1 MFNLQSEQSLIII
14 EDNDDDYEATTRA
27 LKSASGFSMRNTI
40 VRFDN
45 GSGALEY
52 LRREGKYSDVTPTPP
67 RPGLI
72 LLDLNMPGIS
82 GQDVLIEIK
91 SNEFLRD
98 IPVVILT
105 TSDNEKDVEECYK
118 AGANTYIK
126 KPVNID
132 NFFEAIKKLSEYWFE
147 LAILPKESRP
157 STPAIKTVNFKF

>member
-1 MFNLQSEQSLIII
+1 MFNLQSEQPVLII
-14 EDNDDDYEATTRA
+14 EDNDDDFEATTRA
-27 LKSASGFSMRNTI
+27 LKSASSFSMKNAI

-45 GSGALEY
+45 GMSALEY
-52 LRREGKYSDVTPTPP
+52 LRREGKYSDVNLSP
-67 RPGLI
+67 RPGII

-82 GQDVLIEIK
+82 GQEVLLEIK

-132 NFFEAIKKLSEYWFE
+132 NFFAAIKRLSEYWFE
-147 LAILPKESRP
+147 LAILPKEAR
-157 STPAIKTVNFKF
+157 TMDVQKTANFKF